1 MSKGKFILKYTLLY
15 AACLFC
21 SLGVG
26 FLLAAFS
33 SAGSL
38 WEYTVPALVLILIVA
53 LVVAFIL
60 SNVMYRKM
68 QQELAAKKKN
78 PYKK

>member
-1 MSKGKFILKYTLLY
+1 MTKGKFIFKYTLLY

-26 FLLAAFS
+26 FLLASFTV
-33 SAGSL
+33 AGGL
-38 WEYTVPALVLILIVA
+38 WEYTVPALAMILIIA
-53 LVVAFIL
+53 LLVAFVL
-60 SNVMYRKM
+60 SCVMYRKM
-68 QQELAAKKKN
+68 EKELAARKKN